1 MRNITKKS
9 NINLD
14 CYFVEM
20 GFEYVPKN
28 LFKSK
33 NICQTIIA
41 IQLFLF
47 ATRIELRSKLHQ
59 NLVSKPGK
67 YKNERQLWKNN
78 CFSYG
83 PIEFCVMFLPPRHYT
98 EHVFII

>member
-1 MRNITKKS
+1 MRNMTKNS

-41 IQLFLF
+41 IQFF
-47 ATRIELRSKLHQ
+47 SFCHKNKIETKTSPKL
-59 NLVSKPGK
+59 GK
-67 YKNERQLWKNN
+67 Y
-78 CFSYG
+78 
-83 PIEFCVMFLPPRHYT
+83 
-98 EHVFII
+98 